1 MSGVFPIVGL
11 VNLLATPDAERFAL
25 EHVIMPGLRKTRH
38 LVDRLECL
46 AYRSLHD
53 GLMTKQEAGEPHQH
67 FASPF
72 SLERCTL
79 SSVAAL
85 FTEASTSIL
94 FSGLSSCESMNSSA
108 ITRASRAI

>member
-1 MSGVFPIVGL
+1 MSGVLLLVGL
-11 VNLLATPDAERFAL
+11 VDFFAAPDAEWFAL
-25 EHVIMPGLRKTRH
+25 EHVIMPGLRQTRP
-38 LVDRLECL
+38 LVGRLECL

-53 GLMTKQEAGEPHQH
+53 SLMTKQEASEPHQH